1 MFCLLF
7 LFVCFECVW
16 VVEFYFLKCVGLFCC
31 FWGFFILVAAA
42 ENGGCFTTTKGN
54 LKIKHIYLQGK
65 QL

>member
-1 MFCLLF
+1 MCGFVLLF
-7 LFVCFECVW
+7 F
-16 VVEFYFLKCVGLFCC
+16 G
-31 FWGFFILVAAA
+31 GFILVAAA